1 MNNHILHTFGLNL
14 MVAELLVQDLTAE
27 QMTQQP
33 HGLINHPAWNLGHL
47 VSTTHATCQLTGIE
61 SSLPDGWAEKFAA
74 GAPPNPDGTQNPSKE
89 ELLAEFRA
97 CHERLNKALPKIDS
111 ETMAKTH
118 PDEDT
123 RKYFP
128 TIGDQIIYMMTAH
141 EMDHLGQVAA
151 WRRAMGLKP
160 AM

>member
-1 MNNHILHTFGLNL
+1 MDSYVLHTFGLNL
-14 MVAELLVQDLTAE
+14 MIGELLVQDLTPE
-27 QMTQQP
+27 QMTEQP

-47 VSTTHATCQLTGIE
+47 VVSAHDTLRLVDVD
-61 SSLPDGWAEKFAA
+61 SKVPDGWEEKFLSSC
-74 GAPPNPDGTQNPSKE
+74 PPDPDPAQNPSKD

-97 CHERLNKALPKIDS
+97 CHERTSQTFPEISPEA
-111 ETMAKTH
+111 MAKTH
-118 PDEDT
+118 PHEGT

-128 TIGDQIIYMMTAH
+128 TVGDHIIYMMTAH
-141 EMDHLGQVAA
+141 EMDHFGQVAA

>member
-1 MNNHILHTFGLNL
+1 MIDHVLRTFGLNL
-14 MVAELLVQDLTAE
+14 MLAEMLVQDLTPE

-47 VSTTHATCQLTGIE
+47 VSSTHEVCKLTGID
-61 SSLPDGWAEKFAA
+61 SSLPDGWAGKFNA
-74 GAPPNPDGTQNPSKE
+74 GAPPDPEPAKNPSKE
-89 ELLAEFRA
+89 ELLAELRA
-97 CHERLNKALPKIDS
+97 CHERVSQALPLDAD
-111 ETMAKTH
+111 TMTKPH
-118 PDEDT
+118 PDEGT
-123 RKYFP
+123 RQYFP
-128 TIGDQIIYMMTAH
+128 TIGDHVVYMMTAH